1 MASEDPRR
9 IPIEEQPWFIRS
21 VLDPTFEHPFP
32 TWFEGG
38 DSVAPFTQ
46 SPGGEIATLMGELRT
61 KSQSGPWSSTV
72 CCDLGCGNASLLV
85 AMAKAFRCRVV
96 GVDIE
101 PELIALA
108 REHAE
113 DEGVLEL
120 VTAFQGNLRE
130 PEMWAHLLLTMGMP
144 ADAIAIVLADVA
156 GAASDAA
163 TPSDEG
169 SESLGDA
176 SLPTSPMAADDAF
189 TAREVLKPRPA
200 AAAAAAAAA
209 AVAAAP
215 PVTDLVF
222 FNYLLPEALEIVQ
235 PWLAAIL
242 ALNDRIVP
250 GARGAIRTHVVVI
263 EWQFQGWVPSWW
275 MSIEQG
281 GGYGGYGKMTVYSGP
296 VVPGHMVAD
305 GARWVADG
313 AVAAEERP
321 S

>member
-1 MASEDPRR
+1 MNSVAMNYSREKLR

-38 DSVAPFTQ
+38 ESLAPFTQ
-46 SPGGEIATLMGELRT
+46 SPGSEIAALMGDFPT
-61 KSQSGPWSSTV
+61 KSRSGPWSSTV

-113 DEGVLEL
+113 DEGVPEL
-120 VTAFQGNLRE
+120 LTAFQGNLRS
-130 PEMWAHLLLTMGMP
+130 PKMWARLLSTMGMP
-144 ADAIAIVLADVA
+144 ADAIAIVLAEVA
-156 GAASDAA
+156 GAVSDATA
-163 TPSDEG
+163 PSDEG
-169 SESLGDA
+169 SESLAAASPPTPPTAAGDA
-176 SLPTSPMAADDAF
+176 SSV
-189 TAREVLKPRPA
+189 EVLCARPA

-209 AVAAAP
+209 A

-250 GARGAIRTHVVVI
+250 GPAFRTHVVVI

-275 MSIEQG
+275 MSIEKS
-281 GGYGGYGKMTVYSGP
+281 GGYGGYGKMTVYSGS

-313 AVAAEERP
+313 ADAE
-321 S
+321 